1 MGVKNVKAVFLMEYV
16 GAVGDWALALNGSAS
31 GWPLLIVFIILL
43 FATLHWI
50 YKSKRDEEKLLTF
63 DLLVVVVVLAFFGF
77 YTLVSPPIN
86 ITNFFD

>member
-1 MGVKNVKAVFLMEYV
+1 MEYV
-16 GAVGDWALALNGSAS
+16 GAVGDWALALNDTAG
-31 GWPLLIVFIILL
+31 GWPLLIVFIIFL

-50 YKSKRDEEKLLTF
+50 YKSKRDEEKIKTF
-63 DLLVVVVVLAFFGF
+63 DLLVVVLVLALFGF

>member
-1 MGVKNVKAVFLMEYV
+1 MEYV
-16 GAVGDWALALNGSAS
+16 GVVGDWALALNDTAG
-31 GWPLLIVFIILL
+31 GWSLLIVFIIFL

-50 YKSKRDEEKLLTF
+50 YKSKRDEEKIKTF
-63 DLLVVVVVLAFFGF
+63 DLLVVVLVLAFFGL